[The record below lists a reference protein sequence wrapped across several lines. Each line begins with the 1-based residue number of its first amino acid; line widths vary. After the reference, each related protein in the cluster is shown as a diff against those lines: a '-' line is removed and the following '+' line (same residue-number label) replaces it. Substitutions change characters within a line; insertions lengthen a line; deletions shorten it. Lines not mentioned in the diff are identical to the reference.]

1 MATEGKN
8 LSEYNRE
15 EIPNGA
21 DFRVGIVVSEWNY
34 DITGNLLKGAK
45 QAFLDNGVLEDNIII
60 KHVPG
65 TFELPLGC
73 QMLLEAD
80 EEIDGVVA
88 IGSVIQGETK
98 HFDFVCQATS
108 DGIKDLN
115 EFEIAQFADQASYI
129 RVFTPSSEYVKTYS
143 NEFNQSIYWRPE
155 RIWSNKKGILKVMT
169 HFSDHVRFRVN
180 RKTNFLDGVAS
191 YNPFATSIRD
201 SNLISTNTNIRNTLY
216 FNRTNT
222 FHVPTFFRSNYY
234 NIS

>member
-45 QAFLDNGVLEDNIII
+45 QAFLDNGVLDENIIV

-80 EEIDGVVA
+80 EDIYGVVA

-98 HFDFVCQATS
+98 HFDFVCQGATQGLMAVNLEYNTPVS
-108 DGIKDLN
+108 FCVLTDNTK
-115 EFEIAQFADQASYI
+115 QQAIDRSGG
-129 RVFTPSSEYVKTYS
+129 KHG
-143 NEFNQSIYWRPE
+143 N
-155 RIWSNKKGILKVMT
+155 KGIECAIATLKMIALQEE
-169 HFSDHVRFRVN
+169 
-180 RKTNFLDGVAS
+180 LD
-191 YNPFATSIRD
+191 
-201 SNLISTNTNIRNTLY
+201 
-216 FNRTNT
+216 
-222 FHVPTFFRSNYY
+222 
-234 NIS
+234 